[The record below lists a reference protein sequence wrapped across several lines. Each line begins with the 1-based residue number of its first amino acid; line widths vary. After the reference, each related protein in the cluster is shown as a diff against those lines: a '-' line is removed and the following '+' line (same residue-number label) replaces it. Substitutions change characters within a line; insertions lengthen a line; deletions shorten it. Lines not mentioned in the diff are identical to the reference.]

1 MPSEMGKYIDRVDCI
16 LNTQSRTPYNCIML
30 SYDNKLYINLV
41 RYIEQ
46 QLLELEINKLLKQL
60 NIKCELESNEY

>member
-1 MPSEMGKYIDRVDCI
+1 
-16 LNTQSRTPYNCIML
+16 ML

-41 RYIEQ
+41 RDIEQ

-60 NIKCELESNEY
+60 NIKCEVESNEY